1 MTSQRKIAS
10 NRRNAKKSTG
20 PSEES
25 RGRTRLNAVTH
36 GMRALT
42 LLLPWEDP
50 LSLDA
55 LRETWF
61 NKLKPRDPAE
71 DELAS
76 EVVKAFWWHRRA
88 ERALFEHFHSRIE
101 QADAR
106 EKESVAGD
114 IRRLFS
120 DARGPHSLYALLSNA
135 CGGPSTSW
143 PTGDR
148 ENPDEPSV
156 LVERLESSERG
167 CLALTE
173 HWRTLRSRLVEG
185 LEWQPQDRLKGI
197 RMLGRQPVEAV
208 EDQQVWLIYAGSFA
222 LHPGEKDH
230 AFEDLKT
237 DMGKVELE
245 AYLDRVQS
253 RWPLLLDAS
262 DTPKARQALFDL
274 VDRNIERLAAKVD
287 VYRSLAAE
295 RAASRAGRLASDG
308 SPEADRLKRYEHA
321 SDRRAQRSLDAFWK
335 CRRQTEGEDWTEGEG
350 EDGGRR
356 AEDGGD
362 RGETENAGDSM
373 TESGVAGVEP
383 NVENTNLTSE
393 ANGGLT
399 ASEAAGI
406 KEVAACDEAIKR
418 GLAEISRLCERGMGT
433 PGAQA
438 FTGGEGRAAI
448 EDMVFSKGRLLPPI
462 S

>member
-1 MTSQRKIAS
+1 L
-10 NRRNAKKSTG
+10 G
-20 PSEES
+20 
-25 RGRTRLNAVTH
+25 
-36 GMRALT
+36 
-42 LLLPWEDP
+42 
-50 LSLDA
+50 
-55 LRETWF
+55 
-61 NKLKPRDPAE
+61 
-71 DELAS
+71 
-76 EVVKAFWWHRRA
+76 
-88 ERALFEHFHSRIE
+88 
-101 QADAR
+101 
-106 EKESVAGD
+106 
-114 IRRLFS
+114 
-120 DARGPHSLYALLSNA
+120 NA

-185 LEWQPQDRLKGI
+185 LEWQPQDRLKGV

-208 EDQQVWLIYAGSFA
+208 EDQQVWLIYSGSFA

-321 SDRRAQRSLDAFWK
+321 SHRRAQRSLDAFWK
-335 CRRQTEGEDWTEGEG
+335 CRRETEGEE
-350 EDGGRR
+350 EDGGLR

-362 RGETENAGDSM
+362 GGEAENAGDSEP
-373 TESGVAGVEP
+373 ESGLSGVEP
-383 NVENTNLTSE
+383 SVENTNLTSE

-399 ASEAAGI
+399 ASDAAGI

-418 GLAEISRLCERGMGT
+418 GLAELSRLRERGMGT
-433 PGAQA
+433 SGAQTS
-438 FTGGEGRAAI
+438 TGREGRAAI
-448 EDMVFSKGRLLPPI
+448 EDMLFSKGPLLPPI